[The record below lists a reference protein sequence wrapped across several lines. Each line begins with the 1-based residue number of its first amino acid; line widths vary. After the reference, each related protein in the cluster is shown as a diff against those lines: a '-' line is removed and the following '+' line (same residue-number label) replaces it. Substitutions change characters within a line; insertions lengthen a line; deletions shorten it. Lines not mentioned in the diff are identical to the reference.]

1 MTATVPPLFGPDML
15 ADPYARYAQLRGPAS
30 WNEQM
35 GLWLLTRYDDIC
47 WALGDPRLSST
58 MPPPAADF
66 ANGSSDLLADMYTF
80 VKSSL
85 VFTEPPDHTRLQR
98 LVIAAFVPTVINE
111 LAKPISM
118 ITNRL
123 LDEHRDSLD
132 LAAHLAQPMPIAVLG
147 QLLGVSLSEAEGAQ
161 LKRWCDDFLLPFG
174 RDIRTL
180 SPDELARVK
189 SAGAGLHEFVDTV
202 LSRHGTA
209 SGTDDVVGRLLAG
222 ESSDRLSEQEL
233 FANIVL
239 LLIAGHENSTSLI
252 GNGAAMLLGLPE
264 VRRELA
270 RDPSRWPA
278 AIEELMRLV
287 SPNQFIRRQAL
298 EDVVLGDQTIRAGD
312 ALLLILAAANRDPE
326 AFPEPDRFIFDR
338 PNRQNVALG
347 HGIHYCLGAPLARL
361 EGRIALQTV
370 FQRWPTIRQAGV
382 FVYAD
387 NFNVRILRSL
397 PVATS

>member
-15 ADPYARYAQLRGPAS
+15 ADPYATYAQLRGPAS

-35 GLWLLTRYDDIC
+35 GLWLLTRYEDVR

-58 MPPPAADF
+58 LAAPAPAE
-66 ANGSSDLLADMYTF
+66 GSSDLLADMYTF

-85 VFTEPPDHTRLQR
+85 VFTDPPDHTRLRR
-98 LVIAAFVPTVINE
+98 LVIAAFVPSVINE
-111 LAKPISM
+111 LAGPITM

-123 LDEHRDSLD
+123 LDEHAESLD

-147 QLLGVSLSEAEGAQ
+147 QLLGASLSEAEGAQ

-174 RDIRTL
+174 RDINTL
-180 SPDELARVK
+180 SPDELARIK
-189 SAGAGLHEFVDTV
+189 AAGVGLHEFVDAV
-202 LSRHGTA
+202 LSRHGA
-209 SGTDDVVGRLLAG
+209 GLRTDDVVGRLLAG
-222 ESSDRLSEQEL
+222 ESEDRLSEEEL

-252 GNGAAMLLGLPE
+252 GNGAAMLFELPE
-264 VRRELA
+264 VRAELTK
-270 RDPSRWPA
+270 DPSRWA
-278 AIEELMRLV
+278 AAVEELMRLV

-298 EDVVLGDQTIRAGD
+298 EDITLGEQTIRAGD
-312 ALLLILAAANRDPE
+312 GVLLILAAANRDPE
-326 AFPEPDRFIFDR
+326 AFPDPERFEFNR
-338 PNRQNVALG
+338 PQTVALG
-347 HGIHYCLGAPLARL
+347 HGVHYCLGAPLARL

-370 FQRWPTIRQAGV
+370 FERWPSIHQSGDLA
-382 FVYAD
+382 YAD